1 MGRTLALGLMM
12 IAAGSMVAD
21 AAVRGGKFTGTINA
35 TIGNSA
41 TATLDFAA
49 VGNARAEVQDIGG
62 IGNDYTGTYT
72 EYSIGVFSY
81 WTGDYKDL
89 PSYQASGFSFF
100 GVITSYSLTNQ
111 DVATASGWL
120 VRSGS
125 AVLP

>member
-1 MGRTLALGLMM
+1 MGRTFALALLVLVTGNSL
-12 IAAGSMVAD
+12 AD

-41 TATLDFAA
+41 TATIDFAK

-72 EYSIGVFSY
+72 ECTIGVFSY
-81 WTGDYKDL
+81 WTGDFKDL
-89 PSYQASGFSFF
+89 PTYQVSGFSVF

-111 DVATASGWL
+111 GAATASGWL
-120 VRSGS
+120 VRSG
-125 AVLP
+125 AATLP